1 MSKIL
6 GCNVILNES
15 YQKKDESI
23 VVINSIECY
32 CEVTDRRESVIG
44 ANIQK
49 YVLNP
54 KDIPAIFNVPTE
66 KVYVRSEDGEKFM
79 DVYIKNLL
87 RAIIG
92 KDCIFQSVSKSYNN
106 IVRDTITEI
115 YFKEQVD
122 IPGQKK

>member
-6 GCNVILNES
+6 GCNVKLNES
-15 YQKKDESI
+15 YMKKDETLG
-23 VVINSIECY
+23 VINSIDCY
-32 CEVTDRRESVIG
+32 CVVTDRRESVIG
-44 ANIQK
+44 ACIQK

-54 KDIPAIFNVPTE
+54 KDIPGIFNVPIE
-66 KVYVRSEDGEKFM
+66 KVYKCTEDGETYM

-87 RAIIG
+87 RSIIG
-92 KDCIFQSVSKSYNN
+92 KECIFQSVSKSYNN

-115 YFKEQVD
+115 YFIEPVD